1 MSNSQPIFYTNEKH
15 AKTQVRSLEY
25 LFQITAAKTV
35 VVYPRGCEI
44 LPTFDALTQPQID
57 AYLGTTSEF
66 LATQFDATSMGTDA
80 FGGIINMGTM
90 ASPGPSTLAAQTGQ
104 CAALAEVSVT
114 SYTGA
119 NNATTVPTLSFGP
132 TGLAPTS
139 LTTACALGANG
150 NIAFRAV
157 ITGVDALTS
166 GFIKVIVRWIAA

>member
-15 AKTQVRSLEY
+15 AKTQVRSLEF

-35 VVYPRGCEI
+35 VAYPRGMDI
-44 LPTFDALTQPQID
+44 LPAFDALTQQQIND
-57 AYLGTTSEF
+57 YLGTTNEF

-90 ASPGPSTLAAQTGQ
+90 ASPGPSSLAPQLGQ
-104 CAALAEVSVT
+104 AAAIAEVSVT

-119 NNATTVPTLSFGP
+119 NNATSVATLSFGP

-139 LTTACALGANG
+139 LTTGSALGVNG

-166 GFIKVIVRWIAA
+166 GFIKVVVRWVAA